1 MLLEISQIGI
11 FFPIFAFFFTI
22 IMIVFVVMYIRHNAR
37 MRQLAEQEAANPV
50 MPTTNINITD
60 SYKFGELG
68 EADIVAKLLGIRKKF
83 TFSTRLSVENQQK
96 SGTGE
101 RVYYLNDPTIDAIL
115 ERFPESKVEFQSD
128 VVITNAEPALE
139 SKANK
144 VYLSISHEG
153 EKIIM
158 LYNVYKQIAPDN
170 HKKTIN
176 AMSDV
181 VIYHDRKTKFKFD
194 EVIKIVRNNSVT
206 FKNENAI
213 SSKNPIF
220 YIHKIVKRGA
230 EYVTQAVK
238 SFSLING
245 PEDLR
250 TMYEDITIDFNNEKH
265 KISLSDISEGIIKAV
280 QSKHNIY
287 IMGTVGTGKTVLGGY
302 LCYELAKQNIGKV
315 FYLNA
320 STVEAVITPEFEGFA
335 PMIFNTNSGGEDVPI
350 SLHTSSEGKS
360 LNDVYSVGKEPERQ
374 LNIMVI
380 DEAQIA
386 LDDTKASSQ
395 ILLAMLDGEHR
406 RQYNT
411 VYILIFNAEQ
421 SHVNPAAFRSG
432 RVDVAI
438 HLTPLKKPTADKAV
452 EKIKENIDPIAD
464 VFDQK
469 LYEHTLKTKNTLP
482 GADKP
487 YALENEITLA
497 DIHHCVVPVPIAD
510 ALKEAVQSRG
520 TKIEK
525 TQTPPAKLKDNIV
538 PIIANRKK

>member
-22 IMIVFVVMYIRHNAR
+22 IVIVFVVMYIRHNAK
-37 MRQLAEQEAANPV
+37 MRQLAEQETASPV
-50 MPTTNINITD
+50 MPTANVID

-68 EADIVAKLLGIRKKF
+68 EADIAAKLLGIRKKF
-83 TFSTRLSVENQQK
+83 TFSTRLSVENQKK
-96 SGTGE
+96 SGMGE

-115 ERFPESKVEFQSD
+115 ERFPESKVEFQAD
-128 VVITNAEPALE
+128 VLVTNAEPAPE

-144 VYLSISHEG
+144 IYLSISHEG

-158 LYNVYKQIAPDN
+158 LYTVYKQVLPNDP
-170 HKKTIN
+170 KKLVNT
-176 AMSDV
+176 MSDV
-181 VIYHDRKTKFKFD
+181 IIYHDRKTKFKFD
-194 EVIKIVRNNSVT
+194 EVIKIVRSHSVT
-206 FKNENAI
+206 IKTEN

-230 EYVTQAVK
+230 EYITQSVK

-265 KISLSDISEGIIKAV
+265 RISLSDISEGIIKAV

-302 LCYELAKQNIGKV
+302 LCYELSKQNIGKV

-335 PMIFNTNSGGEDVPI
+335 PMIFNTDSGAKDI
-350 SLHTSSEGKS
+350 SESLYISSEGQS
-360 LNDVYSVGKEPERQ
+360 LNDVYSAGKESERQ

-421 SHVNPAAFRSG
+421 SHVNPAAFRAG

-452 EKIKENIDPIAD
+452 EKIKENIDPIVD

-510 ALKEAVQSRG
+510 ALKEAVQSKG
-520 TKIEK
+520 TKLEK
-525 TQTPPAKLKDNIV
+525 TQTPPKLKDNVV